1 MEKIHQLEQ
10 MKESLMCCVQPQI
23 MGHLDQVD
31 AKELGEAIDMIKD
44 LSEAIY
50 YCTITEAM
58 KGDEKEKKHK
68 EDEMH
73 SYRSS
78 MPYPPTYQRM
88 YPVYYEDPRMY
99 YDGNRGG
106 NRGGR
111 GSDTSNGNT
120 GNEGRDGNSNTQGGN
135 RGYTEYYHDPE
146 HMMQDPAMMRDH
158 REGRSGMRR
167 KSYMEGKQMHREK
180 TKQIQELDAYMQELT
195 TDLVEM
201 IQDASPEE
209 KLMLQ
214 QKISTLA
221 TKIK

>member
-10 MKESLMCCVQPQI
+10 MKDSLMCCVQPQI
-23 MGHLDQVD
+23 MGHLEQVD

-58 KGDEKEKKHK
+58 KGEEKEKKNK

-73 SYRSS
+73 YYRNV
-78 MPYPPTYQRM
+78 MPYPSYQRM
-88 YPVYYEDPRMY
+88 SPAYYEDPRMY

-106 NRGGR
+106 NRG
-111 GSDTSNGNT
+111 SSSNGNSS
-120 GNEGRDGNSNTQGGN
+120 GNSQGGN
-135 RGYTEYYHDPE
+135 RGYTEYYHDPANPT
-146 HMMQDPAMMRDH
+146 QDPAMMRDH
-158 REGRSGMRR
+158 REGRSGIRR

-209 KLMLQ
+209 KQMLQ
-214 QKISTLA
+214 QKISALA

>member
-1 MEKIHQLEQ
+1 
-10 MKESLMCCVQPQI
+10 
-23 MGHLDQVD
+23 
-31 AKELGEAIDMIKD
+31 MIKD

-68 EDEMH
+68 ENEMPY
-73 SYRSS
+73 SRSS

-88 YPVYYEDPRMY
+88 YPAYYEDPRMY

-120 GNEGRDGNSNTQGGN
+120 GNEGRDGNSNAQGGN
-135 RGYTEYYHDPE
+135 RSYTEYYPDSAR
-146 HMMQDPAMMRDH
+146 MVQDPTMMRDH

-167 KSYMEGKQMHREK
+167 KSYMEGKQMHHEK
-180 TKQIQELDAYMQELT
+180 TK
-195 TDLVEM
+195 
-201 IQDASPEE
+201 
-209 KLMLQ
+209 
-214 QKISTLA
+214 
-221 TKIK
+221 